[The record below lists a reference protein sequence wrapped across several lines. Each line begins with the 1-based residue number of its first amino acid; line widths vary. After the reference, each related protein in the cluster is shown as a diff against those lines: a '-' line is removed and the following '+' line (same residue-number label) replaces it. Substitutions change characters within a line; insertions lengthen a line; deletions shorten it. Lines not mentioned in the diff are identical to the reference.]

1 VAPRGASLWFLGG
14 VETVTGS
21 RFLVEHADT
30 RVLVDCGIFQGLRA
44 LRRRNWEPFPVKP
57 SSIDAVVL
65 THAHLDHCGYLPALV
80 RDGFRGPVFA
90 SPPTVELAAILLA
103 DAGHLQEEDAAYAN
117 RKGFSKHAPALPL
130 YTEEDAREA
139 LRSLRAVPEGEN
151 FPVTPGVR
159 GELHHAGHIL
169 GACSVELAFDGEPVL
184 AFSGDLGRSD
194 PPLVADRDPVP
205 PRARTL
211 VCEST
216 YGDREHPPREAALA
230 ALRDAIRRALR
241 RGGAAIVPAFAV
253 DRTPALLLALREL
266 IRAGELPSVP
276 VFVDSPMALAGLE
289 IYRRHPEWL
298 DPGVAAALARGDDPF
313 DPGDLREARTPE
325 ASRAINEVR
334 HPCVIV
340 SASGMAAGGRV
351 LHHLKARLPDPRTS
365 VVLVGFQ
372 AAGTRGR
379 LLAEGAAVV
388 KIHGRYVPVKATVT
402 QLEGFS
408 AHADRR
414 ELLEWLRTAS
424 EPPEVTYVAHGEPD
438 AARALAD
445 AIARDLGW
453 LAVVPRLGER
463 VALG

>member
-1 VAPRGASLWFLGG
+1 MARSGASLTFLGG

-21 RFLVEHADT
+21 RFLVERAGA
-30 RVLVDCGIFQGLRA
+30 RVLVDCGLFQGLRA
-44 LRRRNWEPFPVKP
+44 LRRRNWEPFPVEP
-57 SSIDAVVL
+57 ASIHAVVL
-65 THAHLDHCGYLPALV
+65 THAHLDHCGFLPVLV

-90 SPPTVELAAILLA
+90 SPPTAELAAILLA
-103 DAGHLQEEDAAYAN
+103 DAGRLQEEDAAYAN

-130 YTEEDAREA
+130 YTADDARQA
-139 LRSLRAVPEGEN
+139 LARVRAVPEDEG
-151 FPVTPGVR
+151 VAVAPGVR
-159 GELHHAGHIL
+159 AALHHAGHIL
-169 GACSVELAFDGEPVL
+169 GACSVELAFDGAAGVT
-184 AFSGDLGRSD
+184 FSGDLGRAD

-205 PRARTL
+205 AHVRTL

-230 ALRDAIRRALR
+230 ALAAAIRRALQ

-266 IRAGELPSVP
+266 VRAGELPRVP

-289 IYRRHPEWL
+289 IYRSHPEWL

-325 ASRAINEVR
+325 ASRAINDVR
-334 HPCVIV
+334 YPCVIV

-351 LHHLKARLPDPRTS
+351 LHHLAARLPDPRTS

-379 LLAEGAAVV
+379 LLAEGERFV
-388 KIHGRYVPVKATVT
+388 KIHGRYVPVRASVT
-402 QLEGFS
+402 QVDGFS

-414 ELLEWLRTAS
+414 ELLDWLRSA
-424 EPPEVTYVAHGEPD
+424 PDAPEVTYVAHGEPE
-438 AARALAD
+438 AARAFAD
-445 AIARDLGW
+445 AIARELGW

-463 VALG
+463 VTLG